1 MGVMANYSYLSALKF
16 HVVKTLLYSG
26 IICDLLAITNSLEKI
41 YFQKYLSWGD
51 SLRGT
56 SVYETFYNKSLKECA
71 LICNEISGCVS
82 FNMNDRGTCEI
93 NTTPFNWRTSY
104 LIKESSWNVFEK
116 GNCGLGMK
124 STRTCILSLYGTVS
138 DWYGSREVCRSGH
151 GDLVKI
157 ASQADA
163 DDISK
168 LLAETYGQT
177 DTHLDVWIGLN
188 KVSSND
194 FIWPDMTKMN
204 FNSFGEGQPYTGLN
218 CVLLSWSSNSY
229 SWKSADCSNLVP
241 YICERNK

>member
-1 MGVMANYSYLSALKF
+1 MGVMAHYSYLSALKF
-16 HVVKTLLYSG
+16 HVVKILLDSG

-51 SLRGT
+51 GLRGT
-56 SVYETFYNKSLKECA
+56 SVSETFYNKSLKECA
-71 LICNEISGCVS
+71 LICNGISECVS

-93 NTTPFNWRTSY
+93 NTTPFNLWASN

-116 GNCGLGMK
+116 GNCELGRK
-124 STRTCILSLYGTVS
+124 TTRTCLLSLRGTVS
-138 DWYGSREVCRSGH
+138 DWYSSREVCRSGH

-168 LLAETYGQT
+168 LMTEMFGAIQMQA
-177 DTHLDVWIGLN
+177 WIGLN

-194 FIWPDMTKMN
+194 FIWPDMTKMI
-204 FNSFGEGQPYTGLN
+204 FNKFGDGQPKTGHDF
-218 CVLLSWSSNSY
+218 VLLSGSY
-229 SWKSADCSNLVP
+229 HYFWYTANCSNLET
-241 YICERNK
+241 YICERRNN